1 MRIGFVTHMSPQSCP
16 TERLWVAAAQ
26 HLRHEFGAEIGI
38 SIASHPKE
46 DSDAW
51 DKVQPIASAFGER
64 KHEEGTLANRIRN
77 RLDPSFAAFDV
88 GRQLEFWLEDFC
100 PDLVYIS
107 QGGNLDGHPTRGP
120 QAT

>member
-1 MRIGFVTHMSPQSCP
+1 MRIFEAEEKNPKLYPAFVVGIRHPMRIGFVTHMSPQSCP

-64 KHEEGTLANRIRN
+64 KHEEGTLANRIGTASIHRSP
-77 RLDPSFAAFDV
+77 LSM
-88 GRQLEFWLEDFC
+88 W
-100 PDLVYIS
+100 
-107 QGGNLDGHPTRGP
+107 DGS
-120 QAT
+120 